1 MTNDSRHEDDILEP
15 TTEVVDGAEGTPA
28 EDDSP
33 QPEYTK
39 ATVISSTSDLD
50 EDEEYD
56 PNDGLETARRPWSSD
71 RKRRFACFVAVV
83 AAILVVAVL
92 FAINVFGYKPN
103 PASATTTASSSTTST
118 VLPSVGSANE
128 TAPVDTT
135 KDPRTP
141 ATFVPFHKSNHVD
154 KTWAELY
161 EDVTTAKAQYYID
174 AVNNHADKTG
184 FDWSDVQ
191 KWAKDPQLNGV
202 TPLTIQ
208 VYGNFTDSEA
218 RAIVAQLVGKDQA
231 ALLKIFR
238 HPVGIL
244 GNTRSVGFEKVGDFL
259 DLRKMVRLS
268 LCPIIYDK
276 NGKAISVDGNSGI
289 FADCFNIWW
298 LVTPGQ
304 PGQPVHP
311 GHPGTP
317 PPGLTPKDASKD
329 VGANPNVASWKKD
342 GGQKHHVSGAD
353 GSKVSNGL
361 QTDPAKDAA
370 AAKAK
375 ADADA
380 AALTAAHQAAIDAAN
395 STGGGTVDDNQG
407 HTSSGGVSW

>member
-1 MTNDSRHEDDILEP
+1 M
-15 TTEVVDGAEGTPA
+15 
-28 EDDSP
+28 
-33 QPEYTK
+33 
-39 ATVISSTSDLD
+39 
-50 EDEEYD
+50 
-56 PNDGLETARRPWSSD
+56 WSSD
-71 RKRRFACFVAVV
+71 RKWRFARFVAIV
-83 AAILVVAVL
+83 AAILVVAVV
-92 FAINVFGYKPN
+92 FATNVFGSKPN
-103 PASATTTASSSTTST
+103 SASATTTTSNPTTST
-118 VLPSVGSANE
+118 VLPPVGSADE

-174 AVNNHADKTG
+174 AVNSHADRTG

-191 KWAKDPQLNGV
+191 KAANDPQLNGV

-208 VYGNFTDSEA
+208 VFGNFTDSEA
-218 RAIVAQLVGKDQA
+218 RAIAAQLVGKDQA

-268 LCPIIYDK
+268 LSPIVYDK
-276 NGKAISVDGNSGI
+276 NGKAIGVDGNSGI

-304 PGQPVHP
+304 PGQPGHP
-311 GHPGTP
+311 GHPGIP
-317 PPGLTPKDASKD
+317 PTGLTPKDASKD
-329 VGANPNVASWKKD
+329 VGANPDVAPWKKD
-342 GGQKHHVSGAD
+342 NTGGHASNGHTVSRGDGATI
-353 GSKVSNGL
+353 SNGL
-361 QTDPAKDAA
+361 QTNPAGDAT
-370 AAKAK
+370 AAKSK
-375 ADADA
+375 ADADTA
-380 AALTAAHQAAIDAAN
+380 AKVTAHQADADTAKT
-395 STGGGTVDDNQG
+395 SGGGTVDDNQT
-407 HTSSGGVSW
+407 HTPSGGVTW